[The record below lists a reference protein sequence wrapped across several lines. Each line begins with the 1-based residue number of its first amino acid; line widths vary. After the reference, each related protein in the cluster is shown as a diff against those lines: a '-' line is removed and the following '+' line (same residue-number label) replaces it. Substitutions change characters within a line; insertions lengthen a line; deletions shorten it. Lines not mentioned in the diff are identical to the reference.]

1 MIVNLCP
8 SENVED
14 FSFIEWLQVF
24 SLADGAVA
32 ARCVLSYRLVI
43 FLLQT
48 PPALAVEN
56 VDDLLGQ
63 RRGRW
68 WDDPSGEAVYPEHGK
83 HHAFATRQQS
93 MTESDLWRCLERVDP
108 DLGFS
113 LLEFLHG
120 SQCVIVK
127 SASEVESKH

>member
-32 ARCVLSYRLVI
+32 ARCVLSYRLVV

-48 PPALAVEN
+48 PPAFAFEN
-56 VDDLLGQ
+56 IDDLLGQ
-63 RRGRW
+63 WGGRW
-68 WDDPSGEAVYPEHGK
+68 WGGPSGEGVDLEQRKYY
-83 HHAFATRQQS
+83 AFAKCQQS
-93 MTESDLWRCLERVDP
+93 TTESALDV
-108 DLGFS
+108 S
-113 LLEFLHG
+113 LALVTP
-120 SQCVIVK
+120 VI
-127 SASEVESKH
+127 